1 MRRACGPEMGTLCW
15 RRESILSARKIT
27 PLLLASIT
35 QIALM
40 SANAF
45 SSVGIRAA
53 REAVTPK
60 VGAEHNH
67 FVPHGELF
75 RPPRAHNQGV
85 SALEPKVSIRAR
97 RGGPDIGWRV
107 SVADVVE
114 PVVTIHE

>member
-1 MRRACGPEMGTLCW
+1 
-15 RRESILSARKIT
+15 
-27 PLLLASIT
+27 
-35 QIALM
+35 M

-75 RPPRAHNQGV
+75 RPPRAYNQGV